1 MRVSGWL
8 RGPSQGELRLALRE
22 AAALLGVSSCGLRCG
37 QARALRP
44 RWLILDRLALRAY
57 QLGLPES
64 GPGAVVVECG
74 CPACGA
80 DATVYNR
87 AEGEL
92 GFDCHRCSWTV
103 A

>member
-1 MRVSGWL
+1 VRVRGWL
-8 RGPSQGELRLALRE
+8 RGPSQADLRLAFRE
-22 AAALLGVSSCGLRCG
+22 AVALLGGDGRDASPG
-37 QARALRP
+37 QARSLRP

-57 QLGLPES
+57 HLGLPDS
-64 GPGAVVVECG
+64 GPGAVVVERG

-87 AEGEL
+87 VQGEV
-92 GFDCHRCSWTV
+92 GFACHRCTWTV